1 LIIASVSD
9 KLPDI
14 EIRECFQTVDR
25 DEMLAAI
32 NNQNP
37 QMRLIRRA
45 SEILKSGGIVIYPT
59 DTVYGMG
66 CDLLNKRGIERI
78 YEIQRRNRKQPLSF
92 ICADLK
98 DISRYAKVSDDAY
111 KIMKRLLPGPYT
123 FILEAS
129 RLVPKI
135 ILPKRQ
141 TTGIRIPDNRICQA
155 LVAELGSPVI
165 STSVKDGAGE
175 LLSDPRVI
183 EELFG
188 KRVDMI
194 IDGGIIAAAPSSVIS
209 LLGEGVE
216 VIRAGKGDISA
227 FL

>member
-1 LIIASVSD
+1 
-9 KLPDI
+9 
-14 EIRECFQTVDR
+14 
-25 DEMLAAI
+25 MLVAI

-37 QMRLIRRA
+37 QMRLIRKA
-45 SEILKSGGIVIYPT
+45 VEILRGGGIVIYPT

-66 CDLLNKRGIERI
+66 CDLFNKKGTERI
-78 YEIQRRNRKQPLSF
+78 YEIQRRDRKQPLSF

-98 DISRYAKVSDDAY
+98 DISRYARVSDDAY

-129 RLVPKI
+129 RAVPKI

-141 TTGIRIPDNRICQA
+141 TTGIRVPDNRICQD
-155 LVAELGSPVI
+155 LVAEMGSPVI
-165 STSVKDGAGE
+165 STSVKNGEGE
-175 LLSDPRVI
+175 LLSDPRII

-194 IDGGIIAAAPSSVIS
+194 IDGGIIAAAPSSVVS
-209 LLGEGVE
+209 LLQEGVE
-216 VIRAGKGDISA
+216 VIRAGKGDVSA

>member
-1 LIIASVSD
+1 
-9 KLPDI
+9 
-14 EIRECFQTVDR
+14 
-25 DEMLAAI
+25 MLVAI
-32 NNQNP
+32 NDQNP
-37 QMRLIRRA
+37 QMWLIRRA
-45 SEILKSGGIVIYPT
+45 VETLKNGGIVIYPT

-66 CDLLNKRGIERI
+66 CDLFNKRGIEMI
-78 YEIQRRNRKQPLSF
+78 YAIQRRNRKQPLSF
-92 ICADLK
+92 VCANLK
-98 DISRYAKVSDDAY
+98 DISRYARVSNDAY
-111 KIMKRLLPGPYT
+111 KIMRRLLPGPYT

-165 STSVKDGAGE
+165 STSVKDEAGE

-194 IDGGIIAAAPSSVIS
+194 VDGGIIAAEPSSVVS
-209 LLGEGVE
+209 LLEGGVE
-216 VIRAGKGDISA
+216 VIRAGKGDVSA

>member
-1 LIIASVSD
+1 MLI
-9 KLPDI
+9 
-14 EIRECFQTVDR
+14 
-25 DEMLAAI
+25 AI
-32 NNQNP
+32 NSQNP

-45 SEILKSGGIVIYPT
+45 VEVLRGGGIVIYPT

-66 CDLLNKRGIERI
+66 CDLFNKKGIERI
-78 YEIQRRNRKQPLSF
+78 YEIQRRDRKQPLSF
-92 ICADLK
+92 LCADLK

-141 TTGIRIPDNRICQA
+141 TTGIRIPDNRICQS
-155 LVAELGSPVI
+155 LVAEMGSPVI
-165 STSVKDGAGE
+165 STSVKDGGGE
-175 LLSDPRVI
+175 LLSDPRII

-188 KRVDMI
+188 KQVDMI
-194 IDGGIIAAAPSSVIS
+194 IDGGIIAAAPSSVVS
-209 LLGEGVE
+209 LLDEGVE
-216 VIRAGKGDISA
+216 IIRAGKGDVSA
-227 FL
+227 FQ

>member
-1 LIIASVSD
+1 
-9 KLPDI
+9 
-14 EIRECFQTVDR
+14 
-25 DEMLAAI
+25 MLVAI

-37 QMRLIRRA
+37 QMRLIRKA
-45 SEILKSGGIVIYPT
+45 VEILRGGGIVIYPT

-66 CDLLNKRGIERI
+66 CDLFNKKSTERI
-78 YEIQRRNRKQPLSF
+78 YEIQRRDRKQPLSF

-98 DISRYAKVSDDAY
+98 DISRYARVSDDAY

-129 RLVPKI
+129 RAVPKI
-135 ILPKRQ
+135 ILLKRQ
-141 TTGIRIPDNRICQA
+141 TTGIRVPDNRICQA
-155 LVAELGSPVI
+155 LVAEMGSPVI
-165 STSVKDGAGE
+165 STSVKDGEGE
-175 LLSDPRVI
+175 LLSDPRMI

-194 IDGGIIAAAPSSVIS
+194 IDGGIIAAAPSSVVS
-209 LLGEGVE
+209 LLHERVE
-216 VIRAGKGDISA
+216 VIRAGKGDVSA

>member
-1 LIIASVSD
+1 MKNREGFPASDRNRMLI
-9 KLPDI
+9 
-14 EIRECFQTVDR
+14 
-25 DEMLAAI
+25 AI

-45 SEILKSGGIVIYPT
+45 VETLRGGGIVIYPT

-66 CDLLNKRGIERI
+66 CDLFNKKGIERI
-78 YEIQRRNRKQPLSF
+78 YEIQRRDRKQPLSF

-98 DISRYAKVSDDAY
+98 DISRYARVSDDAY

-123 FILEAS
+123 FVLEAS

-155 LVAELGSPVI
+155 LVAEMGSPVI
-165 STSVKDGAGE
+165 STSVKDGGGE
-175 LLSDPRVI
+175 LLSDPRI
-183 EELFG
+183 IDELFG

-194 IDGGIIAAAPSSVIS
+194 IDGGIIAAEPSSVIS
-209 LLGEGVE
+209 LLDEGSE
-216 VIRAGKGDISA
+216 VLRAGKGDVSA
-227 FL
+227 FA

>member
-1 LIIASVSD
+1 MLI
-9 KLPDI
+9 
-14 EIRECFQTVDR
+14 
-25 DEMLAAI
+25 AI

-45 SEILKSGGIVIYPT
+45 LEILRGGVIVIYPT

-66 CDLLNKRGIERI
+66 CDLFNKKGIERI
-78 YEIQRRNRKQPLSF
+78 YEIQRRDRRQPLSF

-98 DISRYAKVSDDAY
+98 DISRYARVSDDAY

-123 FILEAS
+123 FVLEAS

-141 TTGIRIPDNRICQA
+141 TTGIRVPDNRICQA
-155 LVAELGSPVI
+155 LVTEMGSPVI
-165 STSVKDGAGE
+165 STSVKDGGSE
-175 LLSDPRVI
+175 LLSDPRMI

-194 IDGGIIAAAPSSVIS
+194 IDGGIIAAAPSSVVS
-209 LLGEGVE
+209 LLAEGIE
-216 VIRAGKGDISA
+216 VIRAGKGDVSTFI
-227 FL
+227 

>member
-1 LIIASVSD
+1 
-9 KLPDI
+9 
-14 EIRECFQTVDR
+14 
-25 DEMLAAI
+25 MLVAI

-37 QMRLIRRA
+37 QMWLIRRA
-45 SEILKSGGIVIYPT
+45 VETLKNGGIVIYPT

-66 CDLLNKRGIERI
+66 CDLFNKRGIEMI
-78 YEIQRRNRKQPLSF
+78 YAIQRRNRKQPLSF
-92 ICADLK
+92 VCADLK
-98 DISRYAKVSDDAY
+98 DISRYARVSNDAY
-111 KIMKRLLPGPYT
+111 KIMRRLLPGPYT

-165 STSVKDGAGE
+165 STSVKDEAGE

-194 IDGGIIAAAPSSVIS
+194 VDGGIIAAEPSSVVS
-209 LLGEGVE
+209 LLEGGVE
-216 VIRAGKGDISA
+216 VIRAGKGDVSA

>member
-1 LIIASVSD
+1 MKNREGFPAS
-9 KLPDI
+9 
-14 EIRECFQTVDR
+14 DR
-25 DEMLAAI
+25 DRMLIAI

-45 SEILKSGGIVIYPT
+45 VETLRGGGIVIYPT

-66 CDLLNKRGIERI
+66 CDLFNKKGIERI
-78 YEIQRRNRKQPLSF
+78 YEIQRRDRKQPLSF

-98 DISRYAKVSDDAY
+98 DISRYARVSDDAY

-123 FILEAS
+123 FVLEAS

-135 ILPKRQ
+135 ILLKRQ

-155 LVAELGSPVI
+155 LVAEMGSPVI
-165 STSVKDGAGE
+165 STSVKDGGGE
-175 LLSDPRVI
+175 LLSDPRI
-183 EELFG
+183 IDELFG

-194 IDGGIIAAAPSSVIS
+194 IDGGIIAAAPSSVVS
-209 LLGEGVE
+209 LLAEGIE
-216 VIRAGKGDISA
+216 VIRAGKGDVSA

>member
-1 LIIASVSD
+1 MLI
-9 KLPDI
+9 
-14 EIRECFQTVDR
+14 
-25 DEMLAAI
+25 AI

-45 SEILKSGGIVIYPT
+45 VEILRGGGIVIYPT

-66 CDLLNKRGIERI
+66 CDLFNKKGVERI
-78 YEIQRRNRKQPLSF
+78 YEIQRRDRKQPLSF
-92 ICADLK
+92 LCADLK
-98 DISRYAKVSDDAY
+98 DISRYARVSDDAY

-123 FILEAS
+123 FVLEAS

-135 ILPKRQ
+135 ILPKRL

-155 LVAELGSPVI
+155 LVAEMGSPVI
-165 STSVKDGAGE
+165 STSVKDGGGE
-175 LLSDPRVI
+175 LLSDPRMI

-194 IDGGIIAAAPSSVIS
+194 IDGGIIAAAPSSVVS
-209 LLGEGVE
+209 LLAEGIE
-216 VIRAGKGDISA
+216 VIRAGKGDVSA
-227 FL
+227 FQ

>member
-1 LIIASVSD
+1 
-9 KLPDI
+9 
-14 EIRECFQTVDR
+14 
-25 DEMLAAI
+25 MLVAI

-37 QMRLIRRA
+37 QMRLIRKA
-45 SEILKSGGIVIYPT
+45 VEILRGGGIVIYPT

-66 CDLLNKRGIERI
+66 CDLFNKKSTERI
-78 YEIQRRNRKQPLSF
+78 YEIQRRDRKQPLSF

-98 DISRYAKVSDDAY
+98 DISRYARVSDDAY

-129 RLVPKI
+129 RAVPKI

-141 TTGIRIPDNRICQA
+141 TTGIRVPDNRICQA
-155 LVAELGSPVI
+155 LVAEMGSPVI
-165 STSVKDGAGE
+165 STSVKDGEGE
-175 LLSDPRVI
+175 LLSDPRMI
-183 EELFG
+183 EEFFG

-194 IDGGIIAAAPSSVIS
+194 IDGGIIAAAPSSVVS
-209 LLGEGVE
+209 LLHEWVE

-227 FL
+227 FQ

>member
-1 LIIASVSD
+1 MINPGPVPVSD
-9 KLPDI
+9 
-14 EIRECFQTVDR
+14 RGS
-25 DEMLAAI
+25 MLIAI

-45 SEILKSGGIVIYPT
+45 VEILKSGGIIIYPT

-66 CDLLNKRGIERI
+66 CDLFNKKGIERI
-78 YEIQRRNRKQPLSF
+78 YEIQRRDRKQPLSF

-98 DISRYAKVSDDAY
+98 DISHYARVSDDAY

-129 RLVPKI
+129 RMVPKI

-155 LVAELGSPVI
+155 LVAEMGSPII
-165 STSVKDGAGE
+165 STSVKDSEGE
-175 LLSDPRVI
+175 LLSDPRII

-194 IDGGIIAAAPSSVIS
+194 IDGGILVATPSSVVS
-209 LLGEGVE
+209 LLADGVE
-216 VIRAGKGDISA
+216 VIRIGKGDVSA
-227 FL
+227 FT